1 MTENGGAL
9 DQAIHEI
16 VERVAGGQR
25 VHRSLGVGVRIH
37 IERPLP
43 FLMLY
48 RAHDERDDAD
58 MRRLVATSASWLI
71 ASAAVEAHDE
81 TSRLISALA
90 SAMGERFGAYLLLEL
105 WPAPPGR
112 RGDGPARTVRRPSFT
127 VATETLAPDDPTVEH
142 LIRALGD
149 IPLRPKGLEV
159 GVESQIPAHPPQ
171 LQPIDVPQREKFQLH
186 RLGIAIQPMYRQ
198 GGTAIAFPVVYRRL
212 RRGLT
217 QALRQTAF
225 HFSVTHTTHTP
236 PHYHALGPRRT
247 SRAVKEADRT
257 LSEIASA
264 FDFLLQVTPVNLD
277 AAWAEFSR
285 SGGDTEP
292 VFDYRPL
299 VVDAPLLKRKLFSIA
314 TEEIDDPTL
323 AHLLDDA
330 RDELDR
336 KVTMLTDRGT
346 PRFLFG
352 SQQVY
357 GVIKPQLLDQAM
369 TLLSALPAP
378 QDSSGE
384 RLSAQDVR
392 RLGEEELGWY
402 RSKDPTLAS
411 KVEIRGDVS
420 GLMVSQGNLLIGSSV
435 SLTPHRARA
444 LVQHEVGTHVVT
456 YHNGCTQPLRLLAT
470 GLAGYEEL
478 QEGLAVLAEWMI
490 GGLNVKRLR
499 LLAGRVM
506 AVHRVIEGVPFIE
519 SWRELT
525 AMQGFAPATAFT
537 LCARVYRSGGFTK
550 DAIYL
555 RGLVRLLRYFA
566 DGGALE
572 PLLVGKIAFE
582 HVSMME
588 ELRWRGVLNP
598 PRLMPRYLNGPSV
611 EAKLARLREGLTVTD
626 LLEGEDQ

>member
-1 MTENGGAL
+1 VTERDDAL
-9 DQAIHEI
+9 DQAIDEI
-16 VERVAGGQR
+16 VARVAGGQR
-25 VHRSLGVGVRIH
+25 VHRSLGDGVRIH
-37 IERPLP
+37 VERPLP

-48 RAHDERDDAD
+48 RAHEEPDDAD
-58 MRRLVATSASWLI
+58 MRRLVTSGASWLI
-71 ASAAVEAHDE
+71 ASAAAEAHDE
-81 TSRLISALA
+81 TSRLISAIA
-90 SAMGERFGAYLLLEL
+90 SVVGERFGAYLLLEL
-105 WPAPPGR
+105 WPAPQGR
-112 RGDGPARTVRRPSFT
+112 RGGGASRGVRRPSFT
-127 VATETLAPDDPTVEH
+127 VACQTLPPDDPTVEQ
-142 LIRALGD
+142 LIRALED

-159 GVESQIPAHPPQ
+159 GVESQTPAHPPE
-171 LQPIDVPQREKFQLH
+171 LPPIDVPQSEEFRLH

-257 LSEIASA
+257 LSEIGSA

-277 AAWAEFSR
+277 AAWAAFSR

-299 VVDAPLLKRKLFSIA
+299 VVDAPLLKRKLYSVA

-323 AHLLDDA
+323 AHLLDDT

-357 GVIKPQLLDQAM
+357 GVIKPELLDQAM
-369 TLLSALPAP
+369 ALLGSLPAE

-384 RLSAQDVR
+384 RLSADDVR
-392 RLGEEELGWY
+392 QLGEEELAWY
-402 RSKDPTLAS
+402 RSHDPTLAS
-411 KVEIRGDVS
+411 TTEIRGDVS
-420 GLMVSQGNLLIGSSV
+420 GLMVSSGNLLIGSSV
-435 SLTPHRARA
+435 SMTAHRARA

-456 YHNGCTQPLRLLAT
+456 YHNGCAQPLRLLAT

-478 QEGLAVLAEWMI
+478 QEGLAVLAEWMV

-499 LLAGRVM
+499 QLAGRVL
-506 AVHRVIEGVPFIE
+506 AVQRVIDGVPFIDT
-519 SWRELT
+519 WRELT
-525 AMQGFAPATAFT
+525 ERQGFVPATAFT

-566 DGGALE
+566 EGGALE

-582 HVSMME
+582 HISMME

-598 PRLMPRYLNGPSV
+598 PRLMPRYLTGPLV
-611 EAKLARLREGLTVTD
+611 EAKLARLRDGLTVPD